1 MVIKMKFIDRTEKY
15 LKEAFDNEALK
26 QHKEERE
33 IRENRKILKKARIK
47 HVRNVLKKNLRKMMD
62 EN

>member
-1 MVIKMKFIDRTEKY
+1 MKFIDRTEKY